1 MWCIFNTVHF
11 VHSCDAVASVLFF
24 EEMCNLHSYHNFIVY
39 DIVK

>member
-24 EEMCNLHSYHNFIVY
+24 EKRCVTCILIIILLFMI
-39 DIVK
+39 